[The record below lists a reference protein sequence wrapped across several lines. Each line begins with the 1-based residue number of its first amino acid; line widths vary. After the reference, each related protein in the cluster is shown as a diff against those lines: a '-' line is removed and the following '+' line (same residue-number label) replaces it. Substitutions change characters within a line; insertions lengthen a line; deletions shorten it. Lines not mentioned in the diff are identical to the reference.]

1 MEAILAGRIDVKEQ
15 PQPDPWQT
23 VQRILA
29 RRREYGITRIGS
41 ITELDWAGIPVVQ
54 VVRPESRSVSVSQ
67 GKGLNFQLAAISGV
81 MESLEGWASERISS
95 DRVMFAPLA
104 STRRPELWS
113 HLRDEREDH
122 PLSWI
127 DGIDLL
133 SGDATQVPLALV
145 DTAYT
150 VPSPHPHWIA
160 RDTCGLAAS
169 TSLQGAVAHAVF
181 EILERDAR
189 CAALKRPH
197 FFDRYQIDSRS
208 LPSSGQAGKIVR
220 RLWQAGFSVGL
231 WSIPSDHGLPIYWC
245 HIMENGE
252 KPPFA
257 PLPAEGFGCD
267 LSHDRALTKALLE
280 ACQSRLGVI
289 SAAREDIRREL
300 YSYYDTKELSAWR
313 RQLELGG
320 NPYPSDDFE
329 LIQKR
334 LALREL
340 VDALQAAGAR
350 AAIVV
355 HLHSDETVP
364 LHIVRVVAPPLKT
377 NPEVASAL

>member
-1 MEAILAGRIDVKEQ
+1 
-15 PQPDPWQT
+15 
-23 VQRILA
+23 
-29 RRREYGITRIGS
+29 
-41 ITELDWAGIPVVQ
+41 
-54 VVRPESRSVSVSQ
+54 
-67 GKGLNFQLAAISGV
+67 
-81 MESLEGWASERISS
+81 
-95 DRVMFAPLA
+95 
-104 STRRPELWS
+104 
-113 HLRDEREDH
+113 
-122 PLSWI
+122 
-127 DGIDLL
+127 
-133 SGDATQVPLALV
+133 
-145 DTAYT
+145 
-150 VPSPHPHWIA
+150 
-160 RDTCGLAAS
+160 
-169 TSLQGAVAHAVF
+169 
-181 EILERDAR
+181 
-189 CAALKRPH
+189 
-197 FFDRYQIDSRS
+197 
-208 LPSSGQAGKIVR
+208 
-220 RLWQAGFSVGL
+220 
-231 WSIPSDHGLPIYWC
+231 
-245 HIMENGE
+245 MENGE

-300 YSYYDTKELSAWR
+300 YSYYDTKEPSAWR